1 MRKIEF
7 RPSVSGM
14 TKIFVDDTELD
25 TALDPK
31 ALLQFR
37 ANKSKLPPAVGQ
49 NILETV
55 NKKLA
60 NDVINL
66 AKDEV
71 TFILR
76 YVKTEL
82 NL

>member
-7 RPSVSGM
+7 RPSVSGL
-14 TKIFVDDTELD
+14 TKIFVDGKELD
-25 TALDPK
+25 TKLDPK
-31 ALLQFR
+31 SLKLFV
-37 ANKSKLPPAVGQ
+37 ANKSKLPPSAAQ
-49 NILETV
+49 NILNTLSKNLE
-55 NKKLA
+55 NE
-60 NDVINL
+60 VINL

-71 TFILR
+71 SFITN